1 MHISMPAE
9 QKHHRTLMIL
19 RPKDMVRFRR
29 IVQENITYIMTK
41 NEALKKK
48 IALQETKVFLRKING
63 ISNVEVIDVDVLD
76 LVAYRAKQKEIFS
89 YDSDLEP
96 IADFSLDN
104 SNNAIVQWQSDCL
117 KCIAGKSLFFEVNDF
132 YFVRL
137 IVSDV
142 CGFLKSLYLEN
153 GNRDLVLFIESSS
166 QMFAFNEGEYVIYF
180 YDELI

>member
-1 MHISMPAE
+1 M
-9 QKHHRTLMIL
+9 
-19 RPKDMVRFRR
+19 
-29 IVQENITYIMTK
+29 IMTK
-41 NEALKKK
+41 NEELKKK
-48 IALQETKVFLRKING
+48 VALHKAKAFLRKING
-63 ISNVEVIDVDVLD
+63 ISDVEVIDSEVLD
-76 LVAYRAKQKEIFS
+76 SEVYRAKQKEIFS
-89 YDSDLEP
+89 YDSDFEP
-96 IADFSLDN
+96 KSDFSLDN